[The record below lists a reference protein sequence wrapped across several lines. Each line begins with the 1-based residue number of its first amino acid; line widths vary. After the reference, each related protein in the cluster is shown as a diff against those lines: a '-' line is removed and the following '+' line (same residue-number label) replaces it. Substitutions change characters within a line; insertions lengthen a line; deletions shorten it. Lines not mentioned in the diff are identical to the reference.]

1 MLEIAKIN
9 IAKKISLNSPHRK
22 KFSLPTIQI
31 RAQKQCG
38 KFTGRGGYGF
48 LKLFPCVGSRLNV
61 LQTGSEMTK
70 TNRKGL
76 VADLSLISKLPREV
90 IST

>member
-1 MLEIAKIN
+1 MLVIAKIN
-9 IAKKISLNSPHRK
+9 KANKFPFRLIEKIVVNYNTDTGPKK
-22 KFSLPTIQI
+22 
-31 RAQKQCG
+31 CG
-38 KFTGRGGYGF
+38 KFTGQGGYGF
-48 LKLFPCVGSRLNV
+48 LKLFPLVGSRLNV
-61 LQTGSEMTK
+61 LQKGSEMTK